1 MSEYYTVKE
10 VSKRTGISE
19 HTLRYYDKEGL
30 LSFIKRD
37 KNGVRLFTKEDFE
50 HLYTITVLKKTGM
63 SLKTIKEFMD
73 LYMQGNNTIHDR
85 YLIYAHQKEVLQKKI
100 DELQEMVDFI
110 DNKCHFFEEA
120 EKYGDIEY
128 YKKLPEDQID
138 KRILEYNKDVNDFF
152 EGKKKV
158 NI

>member
-63 SLKTIKEFMD
+63 SL
-73 LYMQGNNTIHDR
+73 
-85 YLIYAHQKEVLQKKI
+85 
-100 DELQEMVDFI
+100 
-110 DNKCHFFEEA
+110 
-120 EKYGDIEY
+120 
-128 YKKLPEDQID
+128 
-138 KRILEYNKDVNDFF
+138 
-152 EGKKKV
+152 
-158 NI
+158 